1 MLILRYILERR
12 VGLEPTTLAWK
23 AKVLPD
29 KLSSLVCHILAQ
41 SRHYLTRKF
50 RSRQYC
56 VAIKLHKLH
65 DSFVKVRLRLSVR
78 IQQMLHLNRIFL
90 IKQRN
95 VYSINAI
102 IALRRFVVRRL
113 SVVSLA
119 GCASSHSV
127 CYYCYRL
134 MLGAVTVSAI
144 CRRPCIQGEHRRLG
158 FTQRFTRR
166 SIEVLY
172 VWVERRLKTQWA
184 HQEVK
189 ELE

>member
-1 MLILRYILERR
+1 MSLMLVMRYTMERR

-41 SRHYLTRKF
+41 PRHIVSRKSKSRH
-50 RSRQYC
+50 YC

-65 DSFVKVRLRLSVR
+65 KLHGSFVKVRLRFSVR
-78 IQQMLHLNRIFL
+78 IQQMLYLNRIFL
-90 IKQRN
+90 IKKRN
-95 VYSINAI
+95 IYSVNAI

-113 SVVSLA
+113 PVVALA

-134 MLGAVTVSAI
+134 MLTPVMVPGL
-144 CRRPCIQGEHRRLG
+144 P
-158 FTQRFTRR
+158 
-166 SIEVLY
+166 
-172 VWVERRLKTQWA
+172 
-184 HQEVK
+184 
-189 ELE
+189 

>member
-1 MLILRYILERR
+1 MERAEEVESYSVQLGR
-12 VGLEPTTLAWK
+12 LTTQSMC
-23 AKVLPD
+23 LPACVPY
-29 KLSSLVCHILAQ
+29 SSTIATLCG
-41 SRHYLTRKF
+41 
-50 RSRQYC
+50 
-56 VAIKLHKLH
+56 AIKLHKLRN
-65 DSFVKVRLRLSVR
+65 SFVKVRLRLSVR

-95 VYSINAI
+95 IYSVNAF

-172 VWVERRLKTQWA
+172 V
-184 HQEVK
+184 
-189 ELE
+189 

>member
-1 MLILRYILERR
+1 MREKYSKLLVRAYETWRYPEFPHYMIADTYFRRGIRRILLFIKPSRNFPWWVQQVLNLQRILFIKKRNISSISAITALITLIPLILLVVR
-12 VGLEPTTLAWK
+12 LAWTT
-23 AKVLPD
+23 D
-29 KLSSLVCHILAQ
+29 
-41 SRHYLTRKF
+41 
-50 RSRQYC
+50 
-56 VAIKLHKLH
+56 
-65 DSFVKVRLRLSVR
+65 
-78 IQQMLHLNRIFL
+78 
-90 IKQRN
+90 
-95 VYSINAI
+95 
-102 IALRRFVVRRL
+102 
-113 SVVSLA
+113 
-119 GCASSHSV
+119 SHSV

>member
-1 MLILRYILERR
+1 M
-12 VGLEPTTLAWK
+12 
-23 AKVLPD
+23 
-29 KLSSLVCHILAQ
+29 SSHVVQL
-41 SRHYLTRKF
+41 HYT
-50 RSRQYC
+50 
-56 VAIKLHKLH
+56 AIKIADTYFRRGIRRILLFIKPCRCF
-65 DSFVKVRLRLSVR
+65 SGR
-78 IQQMLHLNRIFL
+78 IQQVLHLNRIFL
-90 IKQRN
+90 IKKRN
-95 VYSINAI
+95 IYSVSAI

-172 VWVERRLKTQWA
+172 V
-184 HQEVK
+184 
-189 ELE
+189 

>member
-1 MLILRYILERR
+1 MERAEEVESYSVQLGR
-12 VGLEPTTLAWK
+12 LTTQSMC
-23 AKVLPD
+23 LPA
-29 KLSSLVCHILAQ
+29 L
-41 SRHYLTRKF
+41 
-50 RSRQYC
+50 
-56 VAIKLHKLH
+56 
-65 DSFVKVRLRLSVR
+65 FVIPCRCFSGR

-90 IKQRN
+90 VKQRN
-95 VYSINAI
+95 IYSVNAI

-172 VWVERRLKTQWA
+172 V
-184 HQEVK
+184 
-189 ELE
+189 